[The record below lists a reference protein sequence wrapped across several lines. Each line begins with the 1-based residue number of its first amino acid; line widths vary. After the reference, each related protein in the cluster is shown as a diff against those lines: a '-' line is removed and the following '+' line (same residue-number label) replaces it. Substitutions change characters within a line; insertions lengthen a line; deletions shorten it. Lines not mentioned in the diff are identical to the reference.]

1 MSEQPKVTKSGV
13 FLGLLLCWPLVL
25 VAALIAFAMV
35 AIVVGALSSATG

>member
-25 VAALIAFAMV
+25 VAFVLTIVLGALF
-35 AIVVGALSSATG
+35 VGAFTG